1 MSKIHPTAI
10 VHPNAK
16 IADDVTIGPFCII
29 GENVTILSGTEL
41 VSNVIVDGH
50 TKIGKNNK
58 IFHSAVIGT
67 APQDLKY
74 KGEPTEVII
83 GDNNSIREFVT
94 INRSA
99 IIGEPTTIGNNNLLM
114 TYMHVAHNCIIG
126 NNVIIA
132 NAVNLA
138 GHIEIDDFV
147 TIGGMTAIHQFVKIG
162 KYAFVG
168 GASGVKKDVPP
179 YTRGEGMPYKVVG
192 LNSVGLQRKGFS
204 KESLISIKKI
214 YNLFYKSK
222 MNTTQALNS
231 LDKYGKLN
239 EFEMIFVDF
248 IKKAERGI
256 CKSL

>member
-16 IADDVTIGPFCII
+16 IDENVTIGPFCIV
-29 GENVTILSGTEL
+29 GENVSISEGTEL
-41 VSNVIVDGH
+41 VSNVIIDGH
-50 TKIGKNNK
+50 TKIGKNNR

-74 KGEPTEVII
+74 NGEPTEVII
-83 GDNNSIREFVT
+83 GDNNNIREFVT

-99 IIGEPTTIGNNNLLM
+99 ILGEPTTIGNNNLLM

-147 TIGGMTAIHQFVKIG
+147 TVGGMTAIHQFVKIG

-179 YTRGEGMPYKVVG
+179 FTRGEGMPYKVVG

-204 KESLISIKKI
+204 KESILTIKKI
-214 YNLFYKSK
+214 YNWFYKSK
-222 MNTTQALNS
+222 MNVSQALNS
-231 LDKYGKLN
+231 LESYGELG
-239 EFEMIFVDF
+239 EFEKIFVDF
-248 IKKAERGI
+248 IKKADRGI
-256 CKSL
+256 CRSM

>member
-1 MSKIHPTAI
+1 MSKIHSTAI

-16 IADDVTIGPFCII
+16 IDNNVIIGPYCIV
-29 GENVTILSGTEL
+29 GENVSILSGTEL

-74 KGEPTEVII
+74 NGEPTEVVI
-83 GDNNSIREFVT
+83 GNDNNIREFVT

-138 GHIEIDDFV
+138 GHIEIDDFA

-179 YTRGEGMPYKVVG
+179 FTRGEGMPYKVVG

-204 KESLISIKKI
+204 KESIISIKKI
-214 YNLFYKSK
+214 YNWFYKSK
-222 MNTTQALNS
+222 MNVTQALNS
-231 LDKYGKLN
+231 LEKYGELN
-239 EFEMIFVDF
+239 EFENAFVDF
-248 IKKAERGI
+248 IKNAERGI
-256 CKSL
+256 CKSI

>member
-1 MSKIHPTAI
+1 MSKIHSTAI

-16 IADDVTIGPFCII
+16 IDNNVIIGPYCIV
-29 GENVTILSGTEL
+29 GENVSILSGTEL

-58 IFHSAVIGT
+58 IFHSSVIGT

-74 KGEPTEVII
+74 NGEPTEVVI
-83 GDNNSIREFVT
+83 GNNNNIREFVT
-94 INRSA
+94 INRSS

-138 GHIEIDDFV
+138 GHIEIADFV

-179 YTRGEGMPYKVVG
+179 FTRGEGMPYEVVG

-204 KESLISIKKI
+204 KESIISIKKI
-214 YNLFYKSK
+214 YNWFYKSK
-222 MNTTQALNS
+222 MNVTQALNS
-231 LDKYGKLN
+231 LEKYGELN
-239 EFEMIFVDF
+239 EFENAFVDF
-248 IKKAERGI
+248 IKNAERGI
-256 CKSL
+256 CKSI